1 MPALLTKIL
10 VLSLG
15 GILGTLARY
24 GLGGFIQNRFP
35 NSTFPWGTL
44 VVNILG
50 CLTIGFLW
58 ILVEDKPILT
68 PNMRLF
74 SMIGFLGAFTT
85 FSTFSLET
93 VNLMA
98 KCQWSAAAVNVA
110 ASVGC
115 CLVGTV
121 LGMTLARSL

>member
-1 MPALLTKIL
+1 MSALLTKIL

-24 GLGGFIQNRFP
+24 GLGGFVQNRFP
-35 NSTFPWGTL
+35 NSTFPWGTI
-44 VVNILG
+44 VVNVLG

-58 ILVEDKPILT
+58 ILVEEKPILT

-98 KCQWSAAAVNVA
+98 KSQWSAAVVNVA

-115 CLVGTV
+115 CLLGTV